1 MRKAGAE
8 IYCPSQA
15 AVGIISGKWSACDPK
30 QTVVVRSNP
39 GIFVHLTMK
48 TLLVALFLYASIGH
62 AEEDCTF
69 SSQGILENI
78 KRIASRIPGGSVD
91 SESVSAKWV
100 HENGDLDFYS
110 ESGCYDLGGAV
121 GRVSQ
126 MSEPRSSD
134 SVRYVVLELAERFL
148 PDSEAKRISSAFE
161 SGSYESGKSDSGE
174 FILIPHPFGEITITH
189 RFVDGSD
196 AVEIAWPIL

>member
-1 MRKAGAE
+1 
-8 IYCPSQA
+8 
-15 AVGIISGKWSACDPK
+15 
-30 QTVVVRSNP
+30 
-39 GIFVHLTMK
+39 MK

-62 AEEDCTF
+62 AEDDCTF
-69 SSQGILENI
+69 SSQGVLENV
-78 KRIASRIPGGSVD
+78 KRIASRISGASVD
-91 SESVSAKWV
+91 SENVRATWV
-100 HENGDLDFYS
+100 HENGDAEFYS
-110 ESGCYDLGGAV
+110 EGGCYDLGGAA

-126 MSEPRSSD
+126 MSGPRSSD

-161 SGSYESGKSDSGE
+161 SGSYKTGKNDSE
-174 FILIPHPFGEITITH
+174 DFIYIQHPFGEIIITH